1 MAFTM
6 DKVNPILVNP
16 ITRLWRMIHASQLL
30 AHSFL
35 KYLKLVKVAMIM
47 HVFGSI
53 ENECC
58 FSLVSFLK
66 NKLHNHLNP
75 HLELLVVMYY
85 QKFFTLENFPC
96 QANYDLW
103 TDISSSHG

>member
-1 MAFTM
+1 VANDPCITTIGTFFSKILEVGKGYHDPAF
-6 DKVNPILVNP
+6 
-16 ITRLWRMIHASQLL
+16 
-30 AHSFL
+30 
-35 KYLKLVKVAMIM
+35 
-47 HVFGSI
+47 FGYI

-103 TDISSSHG
+103 TDVSNSHG